1 MNGAHSSGTPTDMDL
16 TKAKTYP
23 KKPTDKWVV
32 TKVKTMQKPADMEL
46 TKAKNQVKQT
56 SRKMGD
62 DKRKHIQK
70 RCEIAIG

>member
-32 TKVKTMQKPADMEL
+32 TKVKSMSNKTVVTDQ
-46 TKAKNQVKQT
+46 TKAKTYPNKPAEKWVTIK
-56 SRKMGD
+56 KN
-62 DKRKHIQK
+62 
-70 RCEIAIG
+70 IARDI

>member
-32 TKVKTMQKPADMEL
+32 TKVKSLSNKAVDMDQ
-46 TKAKNQVKQT
+46 TKAKTYPNKPAE
-56 SRKMGD
+56 MGN
-62 DKRKHIQK
+62 DKRKHIERHQISI
-70 RCEIAIG
+70 R

>member
-32 TKVKTMQKPADMEL
+32 TKVKTMQKPADMDL
-46 TKAKNQVKQT
+46 TKAKTKPNKPAARWVMTKENT
-56 SRKMGD
+56 YRD
-62 DKRKHIQK
+62 VR
-70 RCEIAIG
+70 

>member
-32 TKVKTMQKPADMEL
+32 TKVKSLSNKAVDMDQ
-46 TKAKNQVKQT
+46 TKAKTYPNKPAE
-56 SRKMGD
+56 
-62 DKRKHIQK
+62 KRVTIKEKI
-70 RCEIAIG
+70 

>member
-32 TKVKTMQKPADMEL
+32 TKVKTMRKTADMYL
-46 TKAKNQVKQT
+46 TKAKTKPNKPAARWVMTKENT
-56 SRKMGD
+56 EM
-62 DKRKHIQK
+62 
-70 RCEIAIG
+70 